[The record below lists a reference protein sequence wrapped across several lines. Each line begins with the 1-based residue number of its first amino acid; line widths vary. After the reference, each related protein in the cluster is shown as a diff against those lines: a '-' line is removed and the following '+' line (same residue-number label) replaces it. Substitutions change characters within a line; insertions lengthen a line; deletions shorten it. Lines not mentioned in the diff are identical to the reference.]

1 MGTELFDLLGVN
13 PDDPRVRD
21 AIMDARDAERL
32 IDTLVQLRKR
42 LGITQSELAQDM
54 ETTQSAVSKFE
65 RAGGDP
71 HLSTLQRYARSV
83 GARLRFAFDVS
94 PRQTPTW
101 QASYR
106 IPAGMEQDLDEPES
120 ESVLSPRI
128 GLAS

>member
-13 PDDPRVRD
+13 PDDPHVRD
-21 AIMDARDAERL
+21 AMMDARDAERL
-32 IDTLVQLRKR
+32 IDTLVELRRR
-42 LGITQSELAQDM
+42 LEITQSELAQDM

-71 HLSTLQRYARSV
+71 HLSTLQRYARTV
-83 GARLRFAFDVS
+83 GARLRFAIDAS
-94 PRQTPTW
+94 PKQTPTW

-106 IPAGMEQDLDEPES
+106 ISAGMEQDIDES
-120 ESVLSPRI
+120 ESESILSPSI